1 MINRFFLERFISSFS
16 DGIHISPCGFKESL
30 MDSRIIVVRQT
41 CSISYGFQLVSLLQV
56 DGFRCPIE
64 MINNHVLSKSY
75 LMLDL
80 KIQKG
85 PFCTFS
91 PFVFPDP
98 CPCKCCLV
106 LGARLIWPN
115 SYLGDLLLHSWY
127 FNFFIIMVK
136 GAWH

>member
-85 PFCTFS
+85 PFVLS
-91 PFVFPDP
+91 PLLFFQILVLVNAALS
-98 CPCKCCLV
+98 LV
-106 LGARLIWPN
+106 LGLFDPIHIWVI
-115 SYLGDLLLHSWY
+115 SFCIRGISTFLSSW
-127 FNFFIIMVK
+127 
-136 GAWH
+136 